1 MALHMLEYCS
11 QALSCMVRM
20 RHNRP
25 HWLLHEAHSTMSSG
39 SNADARACTPAAS
52 RARSMVRASVRAR
65 LIRNEK
71 AGAARLLCAQSS
83 TAPRWPNRVSQRATS
98 HRGWLVASAIALT
111 CWRRTLRGSGGV
123 QIRGV
128 ATGGPRTR
136 AGQHHADPSHAVLV
150 ARALRRGRAVVC
162 EDEGCAEMCTAETL
176 CSIVRSG
183 SALGRHVCAPL
194 HLWRDLWQHLC
205 QRAFAPHVEKR
216 SEDGVHKPAGSA
228 VSTSATELDMRVRS
242 MGCHA
247 AMDNLECSHSKDL
260 RSTTPVV
267 FRCSHSGCLIRWE
280 PVK

>member
-1 MALHMLEYCS
+1 MLEYCS

-136 AGQHHADPSHAVLV
+136 AGQHHADPSRCWWRGHCGGAVQLCARMRAVQRCVQLRRCAALFEV
-150 ARALRRGRAVVC
+150 AAHLGGMSVPHCTSGGICGSTCASVPSRRMLRSALR
-162 EDEGCAEMCTAETL
+162 TAFTSPLAAL
-176 CSIVRSG
+176 CPQVRQS
-183 SALGRHVCAPL
+183 STCV
-194 HLWRDLWQHLC
+194 
-205 QRAFAPHVEKR
+205 FA
-216 SEDGVHKPAGSA
+216 AW
-228 VSTSATELDMRVRS
+228 
-242 MGCHA
+242 A
-247 AMDNLECSHSKDL
+247 AMPQWIISNAPTL
-260 RSTTPVV
+260 RICGAPRRWSFVV
-267 FRCSHSGCLIRWE
+267 RT
-280 PVK
+280 VDA